1 MSEKYVRQIVKKLK
15 CSKSKRAEIQKQLM
29 SDIMIKMEDGM
40 SIENIIE
47 DMGNPKEIATEFN
60 DSFSDAERKTYR
72 KEKWRKR
79 LIIIGVVLFILAFLI
94 YWFLPKSTDLENSKI
109 FDKEKVQEKAELVVQ
124 LLDEED
130 YDSLKKESSE
140 KMQSMLSKSF
150 IDKAKSNF
158 GTDWGAFQRFG
169 NIYLVEVNQFG
180 KRNAVVQV
188 NASYENASVT
198 YTITFDKNMKLS
210 GLWMK

>member
-1 MSEKYVRQIVKKLK
+1 MSKKYVRQIVKKLK

-60 DSFSDAERKTYR
+60 DSFSDAERKKYR

-79 LIIIGVVLFILAFLI
+79 LIIIGAVLFILAFLI

-130 YDSLKKESSE
+130 YDRLKRESSE
-140 KMQSMLSKSF
+140 KMQSILNKSHM
-150 IDKAKSNF
+150 DEAKSNF
-158 GTDWGAFQRFG
+158 GTNWGAFQRFG
-169 NIYLVEVNQFG
+169 NIYLAEVNQMG

-198 YTITFDKNMKLS
+198 YTIAFDKNMKLS